1 MTFRFSYLGPR
12 GTFTEAAA
20 QALRAREP
28 WTRGAAGPDA
38 LPCASIQA
46 TLEAVR
52 SGEAEQGVVPIE
64 KPRWRARSRRR
75 WTSLPS
81 APSW

>member
-12 GTFTEAAA
+12 GTFTEAAV

-64 KPRWRARSRRR
+64 SSVEGGSPRR
-75 WTSLPS
+75 WTSSPS